1 MPFPF
6 RVSVGDFIACI
17 ELTNTI
23 INCLDQFH
31 GSDARFRGVLRSLKS
46 LEIALTEVNKITVSS
61 NDEVALRQVSMQCR
75 NTLSTFLN
83 KVKKYQPSLQLGGS
97 GNHLKDSL
105 RKVQWALY
113 TKDDI
118 AHFQVEIRGHVDS
131 ILILLGILQ
140 R

>member
-1 MPFPF
+1 
-6 RVSVGDFIACI
+6 
-17 ELTNTI
+17 
-23 INCLDQFH
+23 
-31 GSDARFRGVLRSLKS
+31 
-46 LEIALTEVNKITVSS
+46 
-61 NDEVALRQVSMQCR
+61 MQCR
-75 NTLSTFLN
+75 NTLSTFLT

-118 AHFQVEIRGHVDS
+118 AHFQLEIRGHVDS
-131 ILILLGILQ
+131 ILILLGMLQ

>member
-1 MPFPF
+1 MGNDLGHA
-6 RVSVGDFIACI
+6 SD
-17 ELTNTI
+17 L
-23 INCLDQFH
+23 CLKFEEVTLYFGH
-31 GSDARFRGVLRSLKS
+31 HRRSWL
-46 LEIALTEVNKITVSS
+46 
-61 NDEVALRQVSMQCR
+61 LRQVSMQCR
-75 NTLSTFLN
+75 NTLSTFLT

-118 AHFQVEIRGHVDS
+118 AHFQLEIRGHVDS
-131 ILILLGILQ
+131 ILILLGMLQ